1 MMIPVRNPARKN
13 KNAKAVAA
21 VGSTQARP
29 STRTIYADPKQAIA
43 KKAKR
48 GRPPKDTGVSKKEEH
63 EYRLRREARL
73 QAQFDRKG
81 ERRELLTPQEVE
93 AEYGKFDVADVP
105 DSFFSLVVAPRRNGK
120 SEMMQSL
127 LSDFYHDKSK
137 RFDYVFL
144 FSQTGAGYEDQIPP
158 TYRYYDLAHLPA
170 ICNEQQRIKEY
181 NKKCTRKEDRISCRV
196 LLLLDDMIGDAV
208 GPDSLKNS
216 SMIRK
221 LAVNG
226 RHLGNDK
233 VPGNGISVVILT
245 QSLTAVPRI
254 IRLQCDILFCGKV
267 ASRREREMLNY
278 EYLCLQ
284 SDRDGSADGYHT
296 MDSICYSAPFRFIVV
311 SNHKQERREH
321 KDYITY
327 YNPPWP
333 NVKQRHLFGDR
344 IDWQE
349 EISTHNIFSEE

>member
-1 MMIPVRNPARKN
+1 MNPVRDPARRN

-29 STRTIYADPKQAIA
+29 STRTAYVDPKQAIA

-48 GRPPKDTGVSKKEEH
+48 GRPRKETTVSRDDEH
-63 EYRLRREARL
+63 ALRLRREDRL
-73 QAQFDRKG
+73 QAQFERKG
-81 ERRELLTPQEVE
+81 ERRVLLTPEQVE
-93 AEYGKFDVADVP
+93 SEFGRYDVEDCP

-120 SEMMQSL
+120 SEMVQSL
-127 LSDFYHDKSK
+127 LHDFYQNKEK

-158 TYRYYDLAHLPA
+158 TYRFYDLAHLPA
-170 ICNEQQRIKEY
+170 ICNEQQRIKQY
-181 NKKCTRKEDRISCRV
+181 NKKCTRADDRIKCRV
-196 LLLLDDMIGDAV
+196 LILLDDMIGEAV

-226 RHLGNDK
+226 RHLGNDG
-233 VPGNGISVVILT
+233 VPGNGISVMILT

-254 IRLQCDILFCGKV
+254 IRLQTDMLFCGKV
-267 ASRREREMLNY
+267 ASRKEREMLAY

-284 SDRDGSADGYHT
+284 SDRDGIGDAYHT
-296 MDSICYSAPFRFIVV
+296 MDSICYSAPFRFLVI
-311 SNHKQERREH
+311 SCHKQDRREH
-321 KDYITY
+321 KDYVTY
-327 YNPPWP
+327 YNAPWP
-333 NVKQRHLFGDR
+333 NVKQKHLFGDKV
-344 IDWQE
+344 DWME
-349 EISTHNIFSEE
+349 EINHKSIFDEGE